1 MSSRREVNASCS
13 WVLFH
18 LLQLCEMVLSRYCSV
33 YTNLVISV
41 EIQMFSLFPL
51 CTVEPHTP
59 QKKEKKERK
68 ISKTD
73 LGHTDLHTATIAEG
87 PRGCS

>member
-1 MSSRREVNASCS
+1 MSSRREVNASYS

-41 EIQMFSLFPL
+41 EIQMFSFFSL

-59 QKKEKKERK
+59 QNKKKRKEKFQKLTLVILICTQQQLLK
-68 ISKTD
+68 V
-73 LGHTDLHTATIAEG
+73 
-87 PRGCS
+87 